1 MHNLVNDVKLNIG
14 RFKNVVVVSGKMIII
29 DKQELIKK
37 VSASVESEISL
48 DKLLNI
54 VETLTLAKN
63 EADPLLKAKL
73 KGLEVKQQLLFQY
86 DEPLNSQEVADML
99 GMTRQAVDKRRNHNK
114 LLGLSLGKRGYR
126 YPAWQFDNGD
136 ILSGWESVLAALTEI
151 SPWGKLQFMLSGD
164 IRLEGK
170 TPIECLQAGEIE
182 KVVAAAK
189 AYGQQ
194 VAA

>member
-1 MHNLVNDVKLNIG
+1 MHNFDNCAKFVAGRANNILVL
-14 RFKNVVVVSGKMIII
+14 GKMTTI

-37 VSASVESEISL
+37 VEASVESEISL
-48 DKLLNI
+48 DKLFNI
-54 VETLTLAKN
+54 LETLTLAAE

-73 KGLEVKQQLLFQY
+73 KGLEVKQQLLAQ
-86 DEPLNSQEVADML
+86 DGEPLNSQEVADLL
-99 GMTRQAVDKRRNHNK
+99 GMTRQAVDKRRNSNK

-126 YPAWQFDNGD
+126 YPAWQFSSGG
-136 ILSGWESVLAALTEI
+136 ILPGWELVLAALAEI
-151 SPWGKLQFMLSGD
+151 SSWGKLQFMLSGD

-170 TPIECLQAGEIE
+170 TPLECLQIGKIE

>member
-1 MHNLVNDVKLNIG
+1 
-14 RFKNVVVVSGKMIII
+14 MIII

-48 DKLLNI
+48 DKLFDIL
-54 VETLTLAKN
+54 ETLTLAAK

-73 KGLEVKQQLLFQY
+73 KGLEVKQQLLSQY
-86 DEPLNSQEVADML
+86 GEPLNSQEVAELL

-126 YPAWQFDNGD
+126 YPAWQLKDGG
-136 ILSGWESVLAALTEI
+136 ILPGWESVLAALTEI

-164 IRLEGK
+164 LRLEGK
-170 TPIECLQAGEIE
+170 TPLECLQIGEIE

>member
-1 MHNLVNDVKLNIG
+1 MTT
-14 RFKNVVVVSGKMIII
+14 I
-29 DKQELIKK
+29 DKQELINK

-48 DKLLNI
+48 DKLFNI
-54 VETLTLAKN
+54 LETLTLAVE

-73 KGLEVKQQLLFQY
+73 KGLEVKQQLLSQY
-86 DEPLNSQEVADML
+86 GEPLNSQEVADLL
-99 GMTRQAVDKRRNHNK
+99 GMTRQAVDKRRNNNK

-126 YPAWQFDNGD
+126 YPAWQFSSGG
-136 ILSGWESVLAALTEI
+136 ILPGWELVLAALIEI

-164 IRLEGK
+164 VRLEGK
-170 TPIECLQAGEIE
+170 TPLECLQIGETE
-182 KVVAAAK
+182 KVVAVAK

>member
-1 MHNLVNDVKLNIG
+1 MTT
-14 RFKNVVVVSGKMIII
+14 I

-48 DKLLNI
+48 DKLFNI
-54 VETLTLAKN
+54 LETLTLAAE

-73 KGLEVKQQLLFQY
+73 KGLEVKQQLLAQ
-86 DEPLNSQEVADML
+86 DGEPLNSQEVADLL
-99 GMTRQAVDKRRNHNK
+99 GMTRQAVDKRRNSNK

-126 YPAWQFDNGD
+126 YPAWQVERGG
-136 ILSGWESVLAALTEI
+136 ILPGWELVLAALAEI
-151 SPWGKLQFMLSGD
+151 SSWGKLQFMLSGD

-170 TPIECLQAGEIE
+170 TPLECLQIGEIE

>member
-1 MHNLVNDVKLNIG
+1 MTT
-14 RFKNVVVVSGKMIII
+14 I

-48 DKLLNI
+48 DKLFDIL
-54 VETLTLAKN
+54 ETLTLVAE

-73 KGLEVKQQLLFQY
+73 KGLEVKQQLLSF
-86 DEPLNSQEVADML
+86 DGEPLNSQEVADLL
-99 GMTRQAVDKRRNHNK
+99 GMTRQAVDKRRNSNK

-126 YPAWQFDNGD
+126 YPAWQFANGG
-136 ILSGWESVLAALTEI
+136 ILTGWELVLAAFIDI
-151 SPWGKLQFMLSGD
+151 SSWGKLQFMLSGD
-164 IRLEGK
+164 VRLEGK
-170 TPIECLQAGEIE
+170 TPLECLQAGEVKQVI
-182 KVVAAAK
+182 AAAK